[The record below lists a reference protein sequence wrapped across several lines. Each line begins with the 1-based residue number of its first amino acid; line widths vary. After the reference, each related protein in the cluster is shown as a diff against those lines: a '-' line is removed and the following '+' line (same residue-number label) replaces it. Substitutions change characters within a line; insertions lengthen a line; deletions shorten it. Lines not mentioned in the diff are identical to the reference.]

1 MIENDTLT
9 QWGVLGMRWGVRR
22 SRPKSGYSAGR
33 LKKKDPPKL
42 NKPEKKIN
50 VKELSDQEL
59 SDLIRRL
66 NNDKR
71 YKDYM
76 SAQKGS
82 AAAVKAKA
90 FVTSV
95 LEKSGKA
102 VATATVTYVLGTA
115 VNKAFKANVVNVGK
129 GVSPSAKKDD

>member
-42 NKPEKKIN
+42 NKPGKKIN
-50 VKELSDQEL
+50 VKDLSDQEL
-59 SDLIRRL
+59 SDIIRRL
-66 NNDKR
+66 DNEKR
-71 YKDYM
+71 YNDYM
-76 SAQKGS
+76 KAQEGS
-82 AAAVKAKA
+82 SGKAKAKA

-95 LEKSGKA
+95 LEKSGKE
-102 VATATVTYVLGTA
+102 VASKVVTYALGKA
-115 VNKAFKANVVNVGK
+115 INKVMKDTVINLGK
-129 GVSPSAKKDD
+129 DSKKKDD